1 MKGLGAKSILGER
14 ALGATERRT
23 GAYKNVREDSSTGAT
38 TRAPDKIGNRTESKA
53 GFVAL
58 IGATN
63 SGKSTLVNAMMGEHL
78 SITSHKVQ
86 TTRFQVRGVKNIGG
100 TQIVFVDTP
109 GVFAAKSRFDRA
121 MVSSAL
127 SAMNDSDAVVV
138 VVDAKKGLTPT
149 FARMVEKLRTVR
161 SPIAVALNKTDAVK
175 KTELLGLAK
184 EISDAAPG
192 LFEETFMISA
202 LRGDGVDALLAW
214 AKSKMPESEW
224 YFGAGEASDLPLP
237 VRLAEITREKVYE
250 YLHQELPYS
259 IAVATDS
266 VDGANV
272 GQTIYASG
280 ENHKSMILGAR
291 GSKIKAIGTAAR
303 IDMERLLGRRI
314 NLRLLVKVKKD
325 WRETPEF
332 FRSIG
337 LEYKK

>member
-1 MKGLGAKSILGER
+1 MKR
-14 ALGATERRT
+14 
-23 GAYKNVREDSSTGAT
+23 
-38 TRAPDKIGNRTESKA
+38 A

-58 IGATN
+58 VGATN
-63 SGKSTLVNAMMGEHL
+63 SGKSTLVNAVLGEHL

-86 TTRFQVRGVKNIGG
+86 TTRFQIRGVKDMGD

-109 GVFAAKSRFDRA
+109 GVFAAKSKFDRA

-127 SAMNDSDAVVV
+127 SAMNDSDAVILL
-138 VVDAKKGLTPT
+138 VDAAKGLTPT

-161 SPIAVALNKTDAVK
+161 SPIAVALNKTDAVNK
-175 KTELLGLAK
+175 LELLKLAK
-184 EISDAAPG
+184 AIADAAPD

-202 LRGDGVDALLAW
+202 LKADGLDALLTW

-224 YFGAGEASDLPLP
+224 YFSAGEASDIPLP
-237 VRLAEITREKVYE
+237 TRLAEITREKVYE

-266 VDGANV
+266 VVGADV
-272 GQTIYASG
+272 AQTIYAS
-280 ENHKSMILGAR
+280 EANHKSIILGAR

-325 WRETPEF
+325 WRDSPEF
-332 FRSIG
+332 FHSVG